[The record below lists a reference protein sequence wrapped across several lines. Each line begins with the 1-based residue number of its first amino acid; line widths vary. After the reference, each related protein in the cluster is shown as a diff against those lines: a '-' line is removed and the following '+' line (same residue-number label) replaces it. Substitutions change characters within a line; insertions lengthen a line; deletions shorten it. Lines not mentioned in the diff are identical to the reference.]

1 MGNEQNKISAG
12 TRVRAAQFGLNIT
25 DQAQFELA
33 ADVDVV
39 LFNKAGTLTAP
50 VRRVVK
56 SRLAYSSP
64 LATQSEL
71 LALAAGVEVHTQHPI
86 AQSIVEEAERQKLDI
101 PNVFDVRSIPGL
113 GVTGVL
119 DGQTILIGGPGLL
132 TSRNI
137 PIYVDDLV
145 RADAANGIGH
155 TVVYVIQN
163 SQLIGMI
170 ELSETVLPEAID
182 VVNQLHARKIRV
194 AMVTGDA
201 TGVAQHVADQLRI
214 AEVFAEIVPSRK
226 ADVVRKLKSDGS
238 KVAVVGHLEI
248 DALALSEAQVAI
260 AIESDGSAQSTAAG
274 LHLSNAHAISV
285 LKTIMLS
292 QRVKNIGTQK
302 VLAIAAAGF
311 LMVGLVVV
319 ILSSL

>member
-1 MGNEQNKISAG
+1 MGNEQNKISAS
-12 TRVRAAQFGLNIT
+12 TRVRAAQFGLTIT

-101 PNVFDVRSIPGL
+101 PNVFDVRGIPGL

-226 ADVVRKLKSDGS
+226 ADVVRKLDPDRALPKWRRWLIIRDVWITLQESIHGKDNLTCAICG
-238 KVAVVGHLEI
+238 KTGLKGFTKTKTEMATI
-248 DALALSEAQVAI
+248 DHIKPVSAFPELWNNPSNFQLACYRCNQNKGCS
-260 AIESDGSAQSTAAG
+260 
-274 LHLSNAHAISV
+274 H
-285 LKTIMLS
+285 
-292 QRVKNIGTQK
+292 
-302 VLAIAAAGF
+302 
-311 LMVGLVVV
+311 
-319 ILSSL
+319 